1 MNRVPELRGDH
12 LRLRELHADD
22 HEAFARI
29 LTHRVFTRYLGIDR
43 MDARQ
48 AHDTFAQSLAQP
60 HTHPRRKYTL
70 AVCSLDDDSLVG
82 TMGLL
87 MEDYGSNAMLT
98 SLVLL
103 PGSPVQGH
111 GHEAG
116 RLLMAY
122 AFGQLGLHRI
132 WAGHRSD
139 HSFMPQ
145 VMHAAG
151 LHPEATL
158 RQLFR
163 TSGCWHDVTTYAA
176 VAPEWKTQA
185 GAKELAIFDGAGRR
199 EEGCVEEGRVE
210 LGGVEAVRLAAPTP
224 VPDQVSTPPV
234 SIG

>member
-1 MNRVPELRGDH
+1 MNRLPELRGDH

-29 LTHRVFTRYLGIDR
+29 LTHRVLTRYLGIDR
-43 MDARQ
+43 MDAHQ
-48 AHDTFAQSLAQP
+48 AHDTFAQSLAQR
-60 HTHPRRKYTL
+60 HAHPRRKYTL
-70 AVCSLDDDSLVG
+70 AVCSLDDDTLIG

-87 MEDYGSNAMLT
+87 VEDYGSNAMLT

-103 PGSPVQGH
+103 PGAPVRGH

-122 AFGQLGLHRI
+122 GFGHLGLHRI

-139 HSFMPQ
+139 HHHMPK

-151 LHPEATL
+151 LRPEATL

-163 TSGCWHDVTTYAA
+163 TQGCWHDVTTYAT
-176 VAPEWKTQA
+176 VAPEWKLQA
-185 GAKELAIFDGAGRR
+185 TDNELAILDGAGMQ
-199 EEGCVEEGRVE
+199 
-210 LGGVEAVRLAAPTP
+210 AVCRP
-224 VPDQVSTPPV
+224 
-234 SIG
+234 G